1 MSTIETSPGDELD
14 PVVAA
19 ATAGDESAFS
29 ELVHRYEAELHAH
42 CYRMLRS
49 HADSEDVRKR
59 RSCAPGA
66 AARASRDAPRSGSG
80 CTGSPPTAVSPRSN
94 DGHAGE
100 RLIGQRTS
108 HRRRLVCS
116 KASPR
121 QRRGRTTTRFEGVG
135 RAGVTRATTPTA
147 RTAGRRVPTRRA
159 RWSARDTAELLDTSL
174 ASVTSAHQR
183 ARAKLR
189 KLLPERRLEWSTW
202 PAVTTDRRALLG
214 HYLSTRPSE
223 RTYSQRC

>member
-1 MSTIETSPGDELD
+1 MLTATGCSARTRIRRTS
-14 PVVAA
+14 
-19 ATAGDESAFS
+19 
-29 ELVHRYEAELHAH
+29 
-42 CYRMLRS
+42 
-49 HADSEDVRKR
+49 RKR

-80 CTGSPPTAVSPRSN
+80 CTGSPPTAVSPRSK

-116 KASPR
+116 EGIPATEAGPDDDVVSKESVELVLRALRHLPPA
-121 QRRGRTTTRFEGVG
+121 QRAVVFLRDVLG
-135 RAGVTRATTPTA
+135 
-147 RTAGRRVPTRRA
+147 
-159 RWSARDTAELLDTSL
+159 WSARDTAELLDTSL

-189 KLLPERRLEWSTW
+189 KLLPERRLEWCDLAGSDQGRARAARPLPRGGRAKGRVRNGAPHRLAVDAAARTSMAGST
-202 PAVTTDRRALLG
+202 A
-214 HYLSTRPSE
+214 
-223 RTYSQRC
+223 